1 MKRVAGDAGSRAT
14 RTTPATARRREPAC
28 WRRARSVRAPI
39 PGAGPI
45 RGYNSRKTECGA
57 KDRDGLN
64 EILRNAVKSYEVE
77 R

>member
-1 MKRVAGDAGSRAT
+1 MTPEGCPSGANGCAKICSLPYLAAT
-14 RTTPATARRREPAC
+14 WSE
-28 WRRARSVRAPI
+28 
-39 PGAGPI
+39 
-45 RGYNSRKTECGA
+45 YGA